1 MIMDTDTLEGVQ
13 PLELG
18 FQEWQSGR
26 LKTLDCYWDTVSCN
40 LSTEF
45 PISIINL
52 DSLKYLDLQNNALT
66 DTIPNEISN
75 LYGLEYID
83 MQYNNLSGY
92 LPESLCID
100 DTTVWTDINLKNN
113 QFCPCYPECINKVY
127 SNFVTD
133 QDTSDCSYC
142 NDGYTQICDKHPG
155 SISTF
160 EGDPRCFNTDNLAVL
175 EAFID
180 NSQATLPDSLDNMDA
195 DSSDT
200 IEPLEIGIQVW
211 ENGKLISFD
220 ARNHGLS
227 GGIPEN
233 IGSLNSLIY
242 LLIIFLLAIMFIAT
256 AKADLIKPNN
266 NIEPYQVVK
275 IQLKSLKQ
283 NDKPTKDNGI
293 EQTWEFAH
301 PNNQKN
307 TGPLDRFKTMIKSKS
322 YEMLLNHLDHK
333 VVEVESGDLTS
344 LFEVTVLDQKKAY
357 YKFNWQVEKYT
368 EEGPLNGCW
377 LTTIVSAPAPLGSSI

>member
-1 MIMDTDTLEGVQ
+1 M
-13 PLELG
+13 
-18 FQEWQSGR
+18 
-26 LKTLDCYWDTVSCN
+26 KK
-40 LSTEF
+40 
-45 PISIINL
+45 IIKN
-52 DSLKYLDLQNNALT
+52 SLY
-66 DTIPNEISN
+66 
-75 LYGLEYID
+75 
-83 MQYNNLSGY
+83 
-92 LPESLCID
+92 
-100 DTTVWTDINLKNN
+100 
-113 QFCPCYPECINKVY
+113 
-127 SNFVTD
+127 
-133 QDTSDCSYC
+133 
-142 NDGYTQICDKHPG
+142 
-155 SISTF
+155 
-160 EGDPRCFNTDNLAVL
+160 
-175 EAFID
+175 
-180 NSQATLPDSLDNMDA
+180 
-195 DSSDT
+195 
-200 IEPLEIGIQVW
+200 
-211 ENGKLISFD
+211 
-220 ARNHGLS
+220 
-227 GGIPEN
+227 
-233 IGSLNSLIY
+233 SLIY